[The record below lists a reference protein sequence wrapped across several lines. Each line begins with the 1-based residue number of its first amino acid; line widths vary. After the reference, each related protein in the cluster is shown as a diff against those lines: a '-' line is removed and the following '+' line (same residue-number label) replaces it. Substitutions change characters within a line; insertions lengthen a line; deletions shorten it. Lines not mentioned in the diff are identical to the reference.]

1 MILVFDEFDKM
12 YEPMYGSNG
21 SNYSTAI
28 QNELLK
34 FMEGTD
40 IECKD
45 DKEKAKIKMINTS
58 KISFVFCGSFES
70 MMVKKNMNIISHL

>member
-1 MILVFDEFDKM
+1 
-12 YEPMYGSNG
+12 
-21 SNYSTAI
+21 
-28 QNELLK
+28 
-34 FMEGTD
+34 MEGTD